1 MKENLKMANDNNNK
15 GGKPEE
21 TNSPIV
27 NVDWQPPT
35 WTDQFQK
42 FIVDLTGVVN
52 DRDDKN

>member
-1 MKENLKMANDNNNK
+1 MANDNNNK